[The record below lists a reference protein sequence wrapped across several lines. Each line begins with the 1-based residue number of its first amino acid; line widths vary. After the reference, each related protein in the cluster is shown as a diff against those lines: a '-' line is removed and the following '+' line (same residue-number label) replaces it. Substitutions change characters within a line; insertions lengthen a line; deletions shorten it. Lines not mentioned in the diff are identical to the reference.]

1 MTLAQARRAKT
12 EIKTKKSE
20 DGGKVIAYHHKEKRR
35 NNPDVGVVTPE
46 TDPDQPKTTWAYDPH
61 IDPALPFDMGRVQV
75 ERLIDDALASGDDAV
90 MRDPLEQLKR
100 QAAPSLNW
108 TGKAERPSFDRTEE
122 HKYANQSLMSI
133 ATAVYG

>member
-46 TDPDQPKTTWAYDPH
+46 TDQHQPKTTRAYEPHPDPPLPCDLCRVQFARLLVDPLAH
-61 IDPALPFDMGRVQV
+61 PYDAGMPTARVHTQRPALPPPNPPRHRHDHT
-75 ERLIDDALASGDDAV
+75 
-90 MRDPLEQLKR
+90 P
-100 QAAPSLNW
+100 
-108 TGKAERPSFDRTEE
+108 
-122 HKYANQSLMSI
+122 
-133 ATAVYG
+133 

>member
-35 NNPDVGVVTPE
+35 NNPAVGVVTPE

-61 IDPALPFDMGRVQV
+61 IDPALQFDMGRVQV
-75 ERLIDDALASGDDAV
+75 ERLIDDALARGDAAV
-90 MRDPLEQLKR
+90 MRAALEQPKR
-100 QAAPSLNW
+100 PTS
-108 TGKAERPSFDRTEE
+108 EE
-122 HKYANQSLMSI
+122 HTYELQTLMHNSYD
-133 ATAVYG
+133 VFC